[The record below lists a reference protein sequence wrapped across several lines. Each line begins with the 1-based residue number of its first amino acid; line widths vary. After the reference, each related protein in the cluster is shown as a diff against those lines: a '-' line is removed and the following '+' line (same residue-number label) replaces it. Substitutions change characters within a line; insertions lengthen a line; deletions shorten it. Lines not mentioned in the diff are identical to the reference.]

1 MRVLTVIERMGNG
14 AASLEASAA
23 IAVLIAAAAI
33 SVAIIVAIR
42 PWLQR
47 IALAKPN
54 ARSSHRVPTPQG
66 GGIAVVAATI
76 VAAAGALSLSKAASA
91 PATLLPLLA
100 ALIVIAIVGAADDIR
115 PIGVVPRFLLQAF
128 SVGLVIFTSPDELRV
143 APFMPFW
150 IERLLL
156 VVGGLWFVNLVNFMD
171 GLDWMTVAEAVPVT
185 AALALIG
192 AFGHLPSTATIV
204 SLALCGAM
212 IGFAYFNRPVAK
224 LFLGDVGSLPIGL
237 LLGWLLVQLAG
248 RGALAAAILL
258 PLYYLADAT
267 ITLVHRLI
275 AGEKV
280 WQAHR
285 SHFYQRATDRGFSV
299 SQVVAHVLAVN
310 VALAAL
316 ALFTLAAPGLLHGAV
331 ALVCGAALVG
341 WLLLTFARG
350 KGVTSLRAGR

>member
-1 MRVLTVIERMGNG
+1 MGHD
-14 AASLEASAA
+14 AASLGAA
-23 IAVLIAAAAI
+23 PAITAFVLAAAI

-66 GGIAVVAATI
+66 GGIAVIAATI
-76 VAAAGALSLSKAASA
+76 IAAGSALYLSKAASA
-91 PATLLPLLA
+91 PESLLPLLTA
-100 ALIVIAIVGAADDIR
+100 VIVIAIVGAADDIR

-128 SVGLVIFTSPDELRV
+128 SVALVIFTLPNELRIT
-143 APFMPFW
+143 PFMPVW
-150 IERLLL
+150 VERLLL

-171 GLDWMTVAEAVPVT
+171 GLDWMTVAEVVPIT
-185 AALALIG
+185 AALAIIG
-192 AFGHLPSTATIV
+192 AFGHLPLAATIV
-204 SLALCGAM
+204 SLALCGAV
-212 IGFAYFNRPVAK
+212 IGFAYFNRPIAR

-267 ITLVHRLI
+267 ITLARRLI

-285 SHFYQRATDRGFSV
+285 SHFYQRATDRGFTV
-299 SQVVAHVLAVN
+299 SQVVAHVFAVN

-316 ALFTLAAPGLLHGAV
+316 AIVTLAAPGRLNEAA
-331 ALVCGAALVG
+331 ALIGGAALVG
-341 WLLLTFARG
+341 WLLLAFSRG
-350 KGVTSLRAGR
+350 RGAKAPRAGS